1 MWRAQPAR
9 TAVIGV
15 AIVVLVVCSVVPVAY
30 LVVTSLGASQA
41 YKSVLLDARQ
51 RGLLYNTA
59 LLGTGTAV
67 LAAAIGVP
75 LGIALARVTLRGKA
89 LIRLV
94 LAAPALL
101 PPYVVGLAW
110 VYTGLLSEWTYSL
123 PAAIFVLGLVFYPL

>member
-1 MWRAQPAR
+1 MWRGQPAR
-9 TAVIGV
+9 TV
-15 AIVVLVVCSVVPVAY
+15 AIGTAVVVFIVCSVVPVGYLLFTSVAPSRAY
-30 LVVTSLGASQA
+30 ET
-41 YKSVLLDARQ
+41 VLLDARQ

-59 LLGTGTAV
+59 LLGTGTTL

-110 VYTGLLSEWTYSL
+110 VYMGLLSEWTYSL
-123 PAAIFVLGLVFYPL
+123 PIAILV